1 MSDQNVVPV
10 DATWSSL
17 PVYLRRALEPVRVF
31 LARADVV
38 EISINGPG
46 SVWIETLGSAAMERH
61 SVPELDAYAI
71 RRMAQQVASETKQ
84 ATNEEMPLLS
94 AAMPHGERFQAVLA
108 PAAPNGGAVSIRKQ
122 VIKKVSLA
130 ELKKTG
136 CLDMVRFT
144 GDDEVTDTDRA
155 LMELHKERDVEGFL
169 RLAVRER
176 VSMMISGGT
185 STGKTTFL
193 NALLEEV
200 PVEERIISIE
210 DTRELQP
217 PHENYVPLI
226 ASKGDQGLA
235 RVSIQDLLEASL
247 RMRPDRLFLGEVRGA
262 EAFSFLQ
269 AINTGHP
276 GSMTTVHANSPAQ
289 AYERLAL
296 MSMQAGLGL
305 SRAEIVDYIRSVIP
319 VVIQLS
325 RHGGRRGPT
334 EIQFTK
340 MGRIA

>member
-1 MSDQNVVPV
+1 MSNVVPF
-10 DATWSSL
+10 DTRWSSL
-17 PVYLRRALEPVRVF
+17 PIYLRAALEPIQGF

-46 SVWIETLGSAAMERH
+46 RIWVETLGSSSMVVHEAA
-61 SVPELDAYAI
+61 SLDVDAI

-84 ATNEEMPLLS
+84 AVNEETPLLS
-94 AAMPHGERFQAVLA
+94 AALPHGERFQAVLP
-108 PAAPNGGAVSIRKQ
+108 PAAPNGGAISIRKQ
-122 VIKKVSLA
+122 AVKDLSLA
-130 ELKKTG
+130 EFERAGGLN
-136 CLDMVRFT
+136 MVRVT
-144 GDDEVTDTDRA
+144 GDDELSDVEQE
-155 LMELHKERDVEGFL
+155 LMEHLKARKVGHFL

-176 VSMMISGGT
+176 VSMVISGGT

-193 NALLEEV
+193 NALLKEV
-200 PVEERIISIE
+200 PEEERIVSIE
-210 DTRELQP
+210 DTRELRPSHQ
-217 PHENYVPLI
+217 NFLPLI
-226 ASKGDQGLA
+226 ASKGDQGLS

-305 SRAEIVDYIRSVIP
+305 SKAEIVDYIRSVIP
-319 VVIQLS
+319 IIVQLS
-325 RHGGRRGPT
+325 RQGGRRGPS

-340 MGRIA
+340 LRKVG